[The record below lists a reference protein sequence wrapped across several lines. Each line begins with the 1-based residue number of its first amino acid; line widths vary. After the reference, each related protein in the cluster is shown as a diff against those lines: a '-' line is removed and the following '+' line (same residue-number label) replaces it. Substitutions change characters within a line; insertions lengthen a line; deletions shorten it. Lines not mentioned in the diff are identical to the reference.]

1 MSIGLG
7 VALQRLKQVRSIYS
21 VAGKIPGFTADFIRN
36 KYPGY
41 ASLSSAITHAR
52 AGNATMTDGY
62 GPELV
67 VNGGFDSDSDWTK
80 GTGWS
85 IADGVATANTTLKT
99 HSLKSVDPYQ
109 GANGKTYIVTATFT
123 MLATP
128 NANAGVRINIGGVGE
143 NVFIESER
151 SLQAG
156 QTYTISGFGTPTD
169 VSGDF
174 YVEVGSTAHYP
185 MNYTIDNV
193 SVREMPVIKWAPHN
207 LLTYSEDPSSS
218 LTSTN
223 DASWTSNNTL
233 TATAQSGNQTP
244 YARVLQT
251 FTQKGTYVF
260 AVETTST
267 TVQYL
272 TLQTQIFDANANGV
286 SVFDIQSGSVNTE
299 ASQHTATITA
309 TSSGFLC
316 AIEFELD
323 GTDLNG
329 YLTMGLSEVSGIH
342 RIIDPDGTES
352 VTVTRLRS
360 YRSDLGGMVDNPDRG
375 DSYVPTVAVASGD
388 SIVVDGGFDD
398 ATNWTLGTGW
408 SISGSKLVGSN
419 VGGTAYAQQ
428 TLNTTSGAYVV
439 TFDVTDYT
447 SGNLDVFL
455 GGVTSAVISITG
467 AGSYSVVIT
476 GVGTFTNTTLRLSAG
491 NANFTG
497 SVDNLVVKKSLVDP
511 SAARYLP
518 RIGHHVYNGNA
529 WVNEGVLA
537 ESESRV
543 NLWLYSNDPTD
554 ASWSFANDVT
564 RPTSASLSGP
574 DGQTSGYSLIP
585 TTAGS
590 SHYVAQS
597 FSLTSGNDYTLS
609 FYLKENGYRYA
620 QIIIGGAYS
629 ADDYANFDLQD
640 GVIGDVSTTATAT
653 IQDVG
658 NGWFRCS
665 CTFPADATAAGN
677 SGIGFIES
685 LTDGRVPTFSG
696 DGTSGV
702 GVYGA
707 QLEEASTPS
716 SLIPTSGQQGTRE
729 AESFTIPSAN
739 LPWPTP
745 QSITGNV
752 YSGTD
757 PVNITGA
764 HTFTPTIA
772 NDGSTKVVRVKWT
785 QTLNSGTRTR
795 MRFRNAANSADVLIR
810 YYNGSGTFEEII
822 VTSTG
827 LLWLQIENAVDVDIS
842 GITLEEINPLSI
854 CIGME
859 GRVTFA
865 DTDVGTEAT
874 FLRWLS
880 NNENLIINSLQTGG
894 SRTGLIQFRQE
905 SNNVNDSVFTSTT
918 YFSPDI
924 LVPFNM
930 ASRHGSTFVNG
941 AESGVAFT
949 ANTTP
954 VSLADL
960 SATDLNLAHKYMGT
974 ISEFRVWDKDLGD
987 AGLVEATNPSL
998 EPSLSLTFEGTGT
1011 NSFVVNNWS
1020 E

>member
-62 GPELV
+62 GLELV

-128 NANAGVRINIGGVGE
+128 NYNAGVRINIGGVGE

-174 YVEVGSTAHYP
+174 YVEVGSTAHYA

-251 FTQKGTYVF
+251 FTKKGTYVF

-375 DSYVPTVAVASGD
+375 DSYVPT
-388 SIVVDGGFDD
+388 
-398 ATNWTLGTGW
+398 
-408 SISGSKLVGSN
+408 
-419 VGGTAYAQQ
+419 
-428 TLNTTSGAYVV
+428 TSS
-439 TFDVTDYT
+439 D
-447 SGNLDVFL
+447 
-455 GGVTSAVISITG
+455 
-467 AGSYSVVIT
+467 
-476 GVGTFTNTTLRLSAG
+476 
-491 NANFTG
+491 
-497 SVDNLVVKKSLVDP
+497 K
-511 SAARYLP
+511 YLP
-518 RIGHHVYNGNA
+518 RIGHHVYNGSA

-716 SLIPTSGQQGTRE
+716 SLIPTSGQQATRE
-729 AESFTIPSAN
+729 AESFTVPSAN
-739 LPWPTP
+739 LPYPAP

-874 FLRWLS
+874 FVRWLR

-974 ISEFRVWDKDLGD
+974 VSEFRVWDKDLGD

-998 EPSLSLTFEGTGT
+998 EPSLSLTFEGGT

>member
-62 GPELV
+62 GLELV

-128 NANAGVRINIGGVGE
+128 NYNAGVRINIGGVGE

-174 YVEVGSTAHYP
+174 YVEVGSTAHYA

-375 DSYVPTVAVASGD
+375 DSYVPT
-388 SIVVDGGFDD
+388 
-398 ATNWTLGTGW
+398 
-408 SISGSKLVGSN
+408 
-419 VGGTAYAQQ
+419 
-428 TLNTTSGAYVV
+428 TSS
-439 TFDVTDYT
+439 D
-447 SGNLDVFL
+447 
-455 GGVTSAVISITG
+455 
-467 AGSYSVVIT
+467 
-476 GVGTFTNTTLRLSAG
+476 
-491 NANFTG
+491 
-497 SVDNLVVKKSLVDP
+497 K
-511 SAARYLP
+511 YLP
-518 RIGHHVYNGNA
+518 RIGHHVYNGSA

-716 SLIPTSGQQGTRE
+716 SLIPTSGQQATRE
-729 AESFTIPSAN
+729 AESFTVPSAN
-739 LPWPTP
+739 LPYPAP

-874 FLRWLS
+874 FVRWLR

-974 ISEFRVWDKDLGD
+974 VSEFRVWDKDLGD

-998 EPSLSLTFEGTGT
+998 EPSLSLTFEGGT

>member
-1 MSIGLG
+1 MSLGIG
-7 VALQRLKQVRSIYS
+7 VSVQRLRNKLRDAYAVLGISPKFR
-21 VAGKIPGFTADFIRN
+21 ADFIRN
-36 KYPGY
+36 KYKGH
-41 ASLSSAITHAR
+41 STFSSAITHAR

-67 VNGGFDSDSDWTK
+67 TNGSFDSDVSGWTA
-80 GTGWS
+80 TGVIERTRLGRLRLYGAS
-85 IADGVATANTTLKT
+85 LTPDRYIHQTLTTV
-99 HSLKSVDPYQ
+99 S
-109 GANGKTYIVTATFT
+109 GKTYLVTVDLREESGGSSRGLVRVGTSGANSTDLLSSPYFGEGSQTFTFTATGTSSTLTLFWDDSGT
-123 MLATP
+123 SDY
-128 NANAGVRINIGGVGE
+128 
-143 NVFIESER
+143 SEW
-151 SLQAG
+151 
-156 QTYTISGFGTPTD
+156 
-169 VSGDF
+169 
-174 YVEVGSTAHYP
+174 
-185 MNYTIDNV
+185 DNV

-260 AVETTST
+260 AVETTGT

-375 DSYVPTVAVASGD
+375 DSYVPTASRPFGPELFSD
-388 SIVVDGGFDD
+388 FDLEGEWVDNSDGSYTVTN
-398 ATNWTLGTGW
+398 ATGNTD
-408 SISGSKLVGSN
+408 IRNSN
-419 VGGTAYAQQ
+419 FV
-428 TLNTTSGAYVV
+428 TSGKTYEYKFTITGDTLTV
-439 TFDVTDYT
+439 Y
-447 SGNLDVFL
+447 L
-455 GGVTSAVISITG
+455 GVTSPEA
-467 AGSYSVVIT
+467 
-476 GVGTFTNTTLRLSAG
+476 LSAG
-491 NANFTG
+491 TYTKVVTANTSWLIFRAQAGETATVSNI
-497 SVDNLVVKKSLVDP
+497 SVKETVNP
-511 SAARYLP
+511 ATARYLP
-518 RIGHHVYNGNA
+518 RVGHHVYNGSA

-537 ESESRV
+537 ESESRT
-543 NLWLYSNDPTD
+543 NLVDYSDFSSGWIDGGTNTL
-554 ASWSFANDVT
+554 NLT
-564 RPTSASLSGP
+564 ENSAVSP
-574 DGQTSGYSLIP
+574 DGTQNALEVESTGSGLSSYIKPSSAVFTNGLSV
-585 TTAGS
+585 TVSVYAKAGTNSIVRIANNS
-590 SHYVAQS
+590 SS
-597 FSLTSGNDYTLS
+597 D
-609 FYLKENGYRYA
+609 NGA
-620 QIIIGGAYS
+620 W
-629 ADDYANFDLQD
+629 FDLSD
-640 GVIGDVSTTATAT
+640 GTIGTNNDTGGHGNTAN
-653 IQDVG
+653 IEDVG
-658 NGWFRCS
+658 NGWYRLSRYFGS
-665 CTFPADATAAGN
+665 VTAGSNDIIIGPSDADDSVGTAPANATMY
-677 SGIGFIES
+677 FY
-685 LTDGRVPTFSG
+685 
-696 DGTSGV
+696 GV
-702 GVYGA
+702 QAEVGA
-707 QLEEASTPS
+707 TRS
-716 SLIPTSGQQGTRE
+716 SLIPTSGSSVTRAVE
-729 AESFTIPSAN
+729 TFTIPSAN
-739 LPWPTP
+739 LPWPEP

-772 NDGSTKVVRVKWT
+772 DDSSTKVVRVKWT

-795 MRFRNAANSADVLIR
+795 MRFRNAANSADVIPSK

-854 CIGME
+854 CIAVE
-859 GRVTFA
+859 GRLTYA
-865 DTDVGTEAT
+865 DIDLNTAA
-874 FLRWLS
+874 FFFQWYA
-880 NNENLIINSLQTGG
+880 GG
-894 SRTGLIQFRQE
+894 SRYIRYKLTTSGSRQGQIDFLQRESTSGLDLVDTISSYLQ
-905 SNNVNDSVFTSTT
+905 
-918 YFSPDI
+918 PDI
-924 LVPFNM
+924 LVPYNI
-930 ASRHGSTFVNG
+930 AGRHGSTFING
-941 AESGVAFT
+941 ATDGVALT
-949 ANTTP
+949 ADTTP
-954 VSLADL
+954 TALPDLSTIDLSLAY
-960 SATDLNLAHKYMGT
+960 KYMGT
-974 ISEFRVWDKDLGD
+974 ISEFRVWDKDITD

-1011 NSFVVNNWS
+1011 NSFVVNDWA

>member
-62 GPELV
+62 GLELV

-128 NANAGVRINIGGVGE
+128 NYNAGVRINIGGVGE

-174 YVEVGSTAHYP
+174 YVEVGSTAHYA

-375 DSYVPTVAVASGD
+375 DSYVPT
-388 SIVVDGGFDD
+388 
-398 ATNWTLGTGW
+398 
-408 SISGSKLVGSN
+408 
-419 VGGTAYAQQ
+419 
-428 TLNTTSGAYVV
+428 TSS
-439 TFDVTDYT
+439 D
-447 SGNLDVFL
+447 
-455 GGVTSAVISITG
+455 
-467 AGSYSVVIT
+467 
-476 GVGTFTNTTLRLSAG
+476 
-491 NANFTG
+491 
-497 SVDNLVVKKSLVDP
+497 K
-511 SAARYLP
+511 YLP
-518 RIGHHVYNGNA
+518 RIGHHVYNGSA

-716 SLIPTSGQQGTRE
+716 SLIPTSGQQATRE
-729 AESFTIPSAN
+729 AESFTVPSAN
-739 LPWPTP
+739 LPYPAP

-874 FLRWLS
+874 FVRWLR

-974 ISEFRVWDKDLGD
+974 VSEFRVWDKDLGD